1 MYQLELSLS
10 EDLLRKM
17 KALKILKGS
26 SGDDMEPFLVSLLD
40 RTVTNELI
48 RILSGD
54 ATPAPVTVTR
64 AEAARVEAPKPREE
78 VRSKYYSD
86 ATEISDGL
94 GDYDDEDE
102 MPSAPTLP
110 TSKGALTEGDLEKD
124 MEVDDPE
131 HEAKSEPPVRDAT
144 DKKSEDIFSQVYG
157 VPVPEVSEGN
167 SDGWSSRRRKQ
178 KPKLKA
184 RVTPATGVERDIE

>member
-10 EDLLRKM
+10 EELLRKM

-26 SGDDMEPFLVSLLD
+26 SGDDMEPFLVSMLD
-40 RTVTNELI
+40 RTVTNELL

-54 ATPAPVTVTR
+54 ATPVVAPR
-64 AEAARVEAPKPREE
+64 EEMPKPREE
-78 VRSKYYSD
+78 VKAKYYSD

-94 GDYDDEDE
+94 GDYDADEDFS
-102 MPSAPTLP
+102 PAV
-110 TSKGALTEGDLEKD
+110 SKGGLTEEVLAKD

-131 HEAKSEPPVRDAT
+131 HEAKSEPPVRDAA
-144 DKKSEDIFSQVYG
+144 DKRSEDIFSQVYG
-157 VPVPEVSEGN
+157 VPVPEVGEGA

>member
-26 SGDDMEPFLVSLLD
+26 SGDDMEPFLVAMLD

-54 ATPAPVTVTR
+54 SAPAPVV
-64 AEAARVEAPKPREE
+64 AARAEAPKPREE
-78 VRSKYYSD
+78 VRAKYYSD

-94 GDYDDEDE
+94 GDYDDEDT
-102 MPSAPTLP
+102 PIIA
-110 TSKGALTEGDLEKD
+110 SKGALTEGDLEKD
-124 MEVDDPE
+124 MEVEDPE
-131 HEAKSEPPVRDAT
+131 HEAKSEPPVRDAA

-157 VPVPEVSEGN
+157 VPVPEAGEGGA
-167 SDGWSSRRRKQ
+167 DGWASRRRKQ